1 MFKRHVE
8 NKEKA
13 KTTKTTDLIN
23 ENITEEKDK
32 SQSKQTTKVKKVIR
46 KKIIKEGDKK
56 QLAPKEAR
64 VSKRVSRKPKHDGFV
79 ENYTSDEE
87 VSINVQKPKKKVS
100 FKINDEQTPENNAA
114 LMRQQKNKEEIAA
127 KFKELDIPLL
137 NSENTGIEADEV
149 SSSDPE
155 WNI

>member
-1 MFKRHVE
+1 ME
-8 NKEKA
+8 IA
-13 KTTKTTDLIN
+13 WCPTKLEASGKIDTWGNCEPDCQPGKLN

-32 SQSKQTTKVKKVIR
+32 CQSKQTTKVKKVIR

-87 VSINVQKPKKKVS
+87 VLINV
-100 FKINDEQTPENNAA
+100 
-114 LMRQQKNKEEIAA
+114 KNQRKNPAY
-127 KFKELDIPLL
+127 
-137 NSENTGIEADEV
+137 GRH
-149 SSSDPE
+149 
-155 WNI
+155 